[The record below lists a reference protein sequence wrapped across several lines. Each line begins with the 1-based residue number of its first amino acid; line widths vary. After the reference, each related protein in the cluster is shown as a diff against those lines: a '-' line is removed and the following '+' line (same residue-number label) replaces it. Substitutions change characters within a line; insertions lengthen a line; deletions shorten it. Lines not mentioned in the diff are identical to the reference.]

1 MDYYCLR
8 HQLGIENNDKSIYN
22 KEERKD
28 GSFGFNFFTS
38 ELNQTSLFD
47 LLGEKRRK
55 RVLEIAG
62 FCIDLARK
70 EEEPNPTY
78 VLHMRRSPSPPTSAA
93 STLSSS
99 FGGGGG
105 GDTDNNT
112 GGVATTLP
120 PEPPLAPTATAAS
133 RKDEWASEL
142 QPIAAGLEAV
152 TGVGGSV
159 LSERCGLVVGLED
172 WENMLSETAASS
184 PGQDHSLL
192 RWIAGDMEDPSSF
205 GLKQLLQGGNNLLEF
220 DGNAGGLGIVD
231 QGPGFDHIGG
241 VSGSLMAG
249 INPSLAFSGSGFMN
263 NDGNNGGGGKI
274 GSIGLTSSSGV
285 VTNCNMQNPI
295 YSNSG
300 NGLPLPVSLPHG
312 MIYQPPQH
320 QHYDGSDEK
329 PQILNP
335 QSLMNQQQQATTQFY
350 SQNPNFFLPLE
361 QHQLHH
367 PQPKRHNSGGVDPT
381 SQIPKVSPFCDP
393 GHEHL
398 LRKHQHQQQQQ
409 QYHLGFPQG
418 MQFLP
423 QQKPLMQKV
432 MVGSG
437 DEMTA
442 HNHNNHHQQQQ
453 QQQHQQLQQHQH
465 ALLDQ
470 LYKAAELIGSGNF
483 SHAQGILA
491 RLNHQLSPVGKP
503 LHRAAFYFK
512 EALNLLIL
520 NNNNNSLNNTIP
532 SRCPSPFDVIFKMGA
547 YKVFSEVSPL
557 IQFVN
562 FTSNQALLEAL
573 DNADRI
579 HIVDFDIGFGAQW
592 ASFMHELPVR
602 NRGPPSLKITAFASP
617 STHHPVELALMRDNL
632 AQFANEIG
640 VAFELE
646 VVNFDSL
653 EQTSYSMP
661 FFRAEGEVVAVNFP
675 IWSASNQPA
684 ALPNLLRFVKQ
695 LSPKIVVSL
704 DRGCDRSDLPFP
716 QHILQ
721 ALHSYINLLESLDAV
736 NVASDAVN
744 KIEKFLLQPKIESAV
759 LGRLRAPDKM
769 PLWKTLFASA
779 GYTPVTFS
787 NFTET
792 QAECVA
798 KRTPVRGFHVEK
810 RQASLSLCWQRREL
824 ISVSAW
830 RC

>member
-1 MDYYCLR
+1 
-8 HQLGIENNDKSIYN
+8 
-22 KEERKD
+22 
-28 GSFGFNFFTS
+28 
-38 ELNQTSLFD
+38 
-47 LLGEKRRK
+47 
-55 RVLEIAG
+55 
-62 FCIDLARK
+62 
-70 EEEPNPTY
+70 
-78 VLHMRRSPSPPTSAA
+78 MRRSPSPPTSAA

-105 GDTDNNT
+105 GDTDNNNNNNNT
-112 GGVATTLP
+112 GGVAHVLP
-120 PEPPLAPTATAAS
+120 PESATS
-133 RKDEWASEL
+133 GKDEWI
-142 QPIAAGLEAV
+142 QAGVGVE
-152 TGVGGSV
+152 VGGSV
-159 LSERCGLVVGLED
+159 LGERCGLVVGLED
-172 WENMLSETAASS
+172 WENMLSETAGGVVAGDS
-184 PGQDHSLL
+184 PPSGGGQDHSLL

-205 GLKQLLQGGNNLLEF
+205 GLKQLLEF
-220 DGNAGGLGIVD
+220 DGNAGVGLGIVD
-231 QGPGFDHIGG
+231 QGPGFDH
-241 VSGSLMAG
+241 LMAG
-249 INPSLAFSGSGFMN
+249 INPSLGFSGSVFVN
-263 NDGNNGGGGKI
+263 NDCNNVGSEKI
-274 GSIGLTSSSGV
+274 GSIGI
-285 VTNCNMQNPI
+285 QNPI

-300 NGLPLPVSLPHG
+300 IHNNSLPLPVSLPHG
-312 MIYQPPQH
+312 MIY
-320 QHYDGSDEK
+320 SDEK

-335 QSLMNQQQQATTQFY
+335 QTLINQQHHQQQQQQQASTTQFY
-350 SQNPNFFLPLE
+350 TQNPNFFQPLE
-361 QHQLHH
+361 QQLHQHHHH
-367 PQPKRHNSGGVDPT
+367 PQPKRHNSGSADPT
-381 SQIPKVSPFCDP
+381 SQIPGNEF
-393 GHEHL
+393 L
-398 LRKHQHQQQQQ
+398 LRKQQQQQ
-409 QYHLGFPQG
+409 QLGYP
-418 MQFLP
+418 QFLP

-432 MVGSG
+432 VL
-437 DEMTA
+437 E
-442 HNHNNHHQQQQ
+442 NNNQQQQ
-453 QQQHQQLQQHQH
+453 QQQQQLQQHQH

-470 LYKAAELIGSGNF
+470 LYKAAELIGTGNF
-483 SHAQGILA
+483 THAQGILA

-520 NNNNNSLNNTIP
+520 NNNNNNNTIP
-532 SRCPSPFDVIFKMGA
+532 PKCPSPFDVIFKMGA
-547 YKVFSEVSPL
+547 YKVFSEISPL

-573 DNADRI
+573 DSADRI

-592 ASFMHELPVR
+592 ASFMQELPVR

-661 FFRAEGEVVAVNFP
+661 FFRDQGEVVAVNFP

-744 KIEKFLLQPKIESAV
+744 KIEKFLLQPKIESSV

-792 QAECVA
+792 QAECVV
-798 KRTPVRGFHVEK
+798 KRTPVRGFHVDK
-810 RQASLSLCWQRREL
+810 RQASLSLYWQRREL

>member
-1 MDYYCLR
+1 
-8 HQLGIENNDKSIYN
+8 
-22 KEERKD
+22 
-28 GSFGFNFFTS
+28 
-38 ELNQTSLFD
+38 
-47 LLGEKRRK
+47 
-55 RVLEIAG
+55 
-62 FCIDLARK
+62 
-70 EEEPNPTY
+70 
-78 VLHMRRSPSPPTSAA
+78 MRRSPSPPTSAA

-105 GDTDNNT
+105 GGAGGGGGGGGGGCGSIDNT
-112 GGVATTLP
+112 GGVATLP
-120 PEPPLAPTATAAS
+120 PEPPAAAPTTEPTGTA

-142 QPIAAGLEAV
+142 QPIPAGVLEAV
-152 TGVGGSV
+152 TTGSGG
-159 LSERCGLVVGLED
+159 ERCGLVGLED
-172 WENMLSETAASS
+172 WENMLSETAAASS

-192 RWIAGDMEDPSSF
+192 RWIAGDMEDPSF
-205 GLKQLLQGGNNLLEF
+205 GLKQLLQSGNTLLEF
-220 DGNAGGLGIVD
+220 DGNAGLGMVD

-241 VSGSLMAG
+241 VSVSGTGSLMAG
-249 INPSLAFSGSGFMN
+249 INPSLAFSGSGFTNNNN
-263 NDGNNGGGGKI
+263 NDGNNGGGKI
-274 GSIGLTSSSGV
+274 GSIAPTSSSGALNYKI
-285 VTNCNMQNPI
+285 TNCHMQNLI
-295 YSNSG
+295 LSNSASS
-300 NGLPLPVSLPHG
+300 LPLPVSLPPG
-312 MIYQPPQH
+312 VIYQPPQQQQ
-320 QHYDGSDEK
+320 QHFEGPDEK

-335 QSLMNQQQQATTQFY
+335 QALMNQQQATQF

-361 QHQLHH
+361 QHLLQ
-367 PQPKRHNSGGVDPT
+367 PQSKRHNSGSVDPN
-381 SQIPKVSPFCDP
+381 SQIPKVVPFCDP
-393 GHEHL
+393 GHEFL
-398 LRKHQHQQQQQ
+398 LRKQHHHHQQQQQ
-409 QYHLGFPQG
+409 QHLGFPQG

-423 QQKPLMQKV
+423 QQKPLMVPKQMQKV
-432 MVGSG
+432 VVGPAE
-437 DEMTA
+437 EMA
-442 HNHNNHHQQQQ
+442 HHHHNHNHNQNHHHQQQQ
-453 QQQHQQLQQHQH
+453 QQQQLQQHQH

-470 LYKAAELIGSGNF
+470 LYKAAELVGTGNF

-512 EALNLLIL
+512 EALNLLLL
-520 NNNNNSLNNTIP
+520 NNSHTSVP
-532 SRCPSPFDVIFKMGA
+532 PRCPTPFDVIFKMGA

-562 FTSNQALLEAL
+562 FTCNQALLEAL
-573 DNADRI
+573 DDADRI

-592 ASFMHELPVR
+592 ASFMQELPVR

-617 STHHPVELALMRDNL
+617 STHHPVELTLMRDNL

-640 VAFELE
+640 VPFELE

-661 FFRAEGEVVAVNFP
+661 IFRAESEVVGVNFP
-675 IWSASNQPA
+675 IWSSSNQPA
-684 ALPNLLRFVKQ
+684 ALPSLLRFVKQ
-695 LSPKIVVSL
+695 LSPKVVVSL

-744 KIEKFLLQPKIESAV
+744 KIEKFLLQPKIESTV

-769 PLWKTLFASA
+769 PLWKTVFASA
-779 GYTPVTFS
+779 GLTPVTFS

-792 QAECVA
+792 QAECVV
-798 KRTPVRGFHVEK
+798 KRTPVRGFHIEK
-810 RQASLSLCWQRREL
+810 RQASLVLCWQRREL